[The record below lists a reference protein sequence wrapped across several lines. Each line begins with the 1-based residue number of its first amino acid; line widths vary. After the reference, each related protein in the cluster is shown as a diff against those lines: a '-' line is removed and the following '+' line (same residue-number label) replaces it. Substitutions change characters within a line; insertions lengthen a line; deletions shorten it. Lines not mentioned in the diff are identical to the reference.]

1 MVFETY
7 ILAGFEA
14 VYNCLKSNT
23 ELMLLLNGEGVYDF
37 VPPYALPPFIVLG
50 DTLED
55 YEELLGDDG
64 GMGVYTLQQDVF
76 VYGMAKNRGETVNIL
91 NTLLGGLE
99 NLSVNG
105 AVLLGR
111 PRILRRK
118 AEIISFDNNGTAD
131 NLRCTPITIELK
143 LQQG

>member
-1 MVFETY
+1 MFETF
-7 ILAGFEA
+7 ILTGFEGI
-14 VYNCLKSNT
+14 YNCLKSN
-23 ELMLLLNGEGVYDF
+23 ESLMLLLNGDGVYDF
-37 VPPYALPPFIVLG
+37 VPPYAMPPFIVLG

-55 YEELLGDDG
+55 YEEVMGDDG
-64 GMGVYTLQQDVF
+64 GSGVYTLQQDVF

-91 NTLLGGLE
+91 NTLLAGLD
-99 NLSVNG
+99 NLSISG
-105 AVLLGR
+105 AALIGR
-111 PRILRRK
+111 PRIARRK